1 MKITFVYVDIATR
14 TPKPWTGCYYSGIGS
29 LSAFLKKA
37 KHHTSLI
44 HLVRHPISRDE
55 ILASLRAEAPDL
67 VAFSATTHAFPQI
80 TAIASWMREA
90 GLMYP
95 TVCGGVHPT
104 LNPQEVMQIK
114 GIDYVCV
121 GEGEEALL
129 ELCTHL
135 KEGHDPTGIANI
147 WTRHNGKT
155 YRNNPRPLI
164 SNLDSL
170 PFPDRDIFDYPHLYH
185 QQEGQAEVIMA
196 RGCPFLCAYCCNE
209 ALRKAITQGKDYMRF
224 RSVDNVIAEIKDMLK
239 RYPFIRSIQ
248 FDDDLPFVSL
258 EWTREFAEKYRKSI
272 NLPFCFNLRPNLAN
286 RTKLELLKEANC
298 CEVKI
303 GLESGNEDI
312 MNRVLR
318 RNLTTAQIRKA
329 FGICRDLKIRTWSFN
344 MVGLPYETP
353 CAALDTIKFN
363 AQIKSNVFQ
372 VSIFHPYKGTPLYDL
387 CLKERFLT
395 DKKLTDYFSE
405 SSLKLNTITSIQI
418 LFFHRYFRFL
428 VYFYRGLYGLPGILR
443 KPLLALSDQ
452 LLASDGVARSLCH
465 ILDPLARIKRKI
477 VNALHP
483 EQPLVYET

>member
-1 MKITFVYVDIATR
+1 VTET
-14 TPKPWTGCYYSGIGS
+14 
-29 LSAFLKKA
+29 
-37 KHHTSLI
+37 
-44 HLVRHPISRDE
+44 
-55 ILASLRAEAPDL
+55 
-67 VAFSATTHAFPQI
+67 
-80 TAIASWMREA
+80 
-90 GLMYP
+90 
-95 TVCGGVHPT
+95 
-104 LNPQEVMQIK
+104 K

-121 GEGEEALL
+121 GEGEEALVD
-129 ELCTHL
+129 LCTIL
-135 KEGHDPTGIANI
+135 KEGRDPTGIANI

-170 PFPDRDIFDYPHLYH
+170 PFPDWDIFDYPHLYH
-185 QQEGQAEVIMA
+185 QQEGQGEVITS
-196 RGCPFLCAYCCNE
+196 RGCPYLCAYCCNQ
-209 ALRKAITQGKDYMRF
+209 ALHKAITPGKDYVRF
-224 RSVDNVIAEIKDMLK
+224 RSVDNVIAEIKNMVH

-286 RTKLELLKEANC
+286 RAKLELLKEANC

-318 RNLTTAQIRKA
+318 RNLTMAQIREA
-329 FGICRDLKIRTWSFN
+329 FGICRDLKIRTWSLN

-353 CAALDTIKFN
+353 RAALDTIKLN

-387 CLKERFLT
+387 CLKEGFLT
-395 DKKLTDYFSE
+395 DKKVPDFFSDT
-405 SSLKLNTITSIQI
+405 SLKLNTITPNQI

-428 VYFYRGLYGLPGILR
+428 VFLYRGLYGLPGVLG
-443 KPLLALSDQ
+443 KPLLTLSDA
-452 LLASDGVARSLCH
+452 LLASNGVARSLRF

-477 VNALHP
+477 VFGLRPA
-483 EQPLVYET
+483 QPLSQETKAENWIRTLK